1 MKKGIVIG
9 LILFI
14 FITGCSIKSSVKK
27 AMDKVESVVE
37 NIPLMEF
44 GDFKNITL
52 DKIESIDYT
61 RLTVAGSDTQTIID
75 KEEIKSIYNSLRN
88 MKVGKET
95 NQACEDNTKIYSFNM
110 NDDKKIKIEL
120 ECEWLVIGNKRYEVR

>member
-1 MKKGIVIG
+1 MKKGIIVG
-9 LILFI
+9 LILLF
-14 FITGCSIKSSVKK
+14 FITGCSLKDSVKK
-27 AMDKVESVVE
+27 VKDKVESVVE
-37 NIPLMEF
+37 NVPLMEF
-44 GDFKNITL
+44 SEFKNIVL

-61 RLTVAGSDTQTIID
+61 RLTEAGSDIKTITD
-75 KEEIKSIYNSLRN
+75 KDEIKKIYNSLRN

-110 NDDKKIKIEL
+110 NDGKKFKIEL